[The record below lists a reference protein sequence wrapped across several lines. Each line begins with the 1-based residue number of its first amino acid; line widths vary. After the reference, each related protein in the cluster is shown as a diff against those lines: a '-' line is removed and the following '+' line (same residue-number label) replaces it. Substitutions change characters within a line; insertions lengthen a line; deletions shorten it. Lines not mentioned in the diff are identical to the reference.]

1 MKIYV
6 YLFVFLLSSCFN
18 TNTGKRVAVKRLSDT
33 AFESKRIEFYMEY
46 EDSASAYS
54 YIFYEYGKQML
65 GMSISC
71 DLDEKEADK
80 KTVVLFADT
89 TAVSKSSELERMK
102 NKRTDYKK
110 FLYEFACCMEKAN
123 SIYDLST
130 LKQILFRL
138 TCFQD
143 KSYEVAKNIIN
154 DNNANN
160 PTYSDIEHAIYNTSL
175 KNDFNDVLKP
185 YGLKVSEILCGDS
198 PIMLFRRN
206 DLTDFGK
213 RNYNRE
219 FGLSV
224 QVRIRL
230 SKTKC
235 KVCK

>member
-1 MKIYV
+1 
-6 YLFVFLLSSCFN
+6 
-18 TNTGKRVAVKRLSDT
+18 
-33 AFESKRIEFYMEY
+33 
-46 EDSASAYS
+46 
-54 YIFYEYGKQML
+54 
-65 GMSISC
+65 
-71 DLDEKEADK
+71 
-80 KTVVLFADT
+80 
-89 TAVSKSSELERMK
+89 
-102 NKRTDYKK
+102 
-110 FLYEFACCMEKAN
+110 MEKAN

-130 LKQILFRL
+130 LKQILFGL

-143 KSYEVAKNIIN
+143 KSYEVAKNIIK
-154 DNNANN
+154 DNKANN

-235 KVCK
+235 KVRK